1 MAVRLKLPEGMGWVE
16 TNPSPKGRQVALP
29 ATPRGSVEMTP
40 FVVIME
46 THEMRTVRSVL
57 AVRRL
62 SGGDP
67 GKDLG

>member
-1 MAVRLKLPEGMGWVE
+1 MLPEGMGQLKR
-16 TNPSPKGRQVALP
+16 PHRQRARLTTVALP
-29 ATPRGSVEMTP
+29 ATQRVSVEMTP

-62 SGGDP
+62 SGGDS

>member
-1 MAVRLKLPEGMGWVE
+1 MLPEGMGWVE

-29 ATPRGSVEMTP
+29 AMPRGLVEITP
-40 FVVIME
+40 FVTIME